1 MSLARL
7 ASAVQQ
13 TVLSSMRI
21 VPGAQYLTELHF
33 TRCFAGAAGAYMDK
47 NAVTDRVLSAVKN
60 FEKVKNESVRP
71 AP

>member
-21 VPGAQYLTELHF
+21 APGAQSLHF